1 MTQVYFLI
9 PGLLLPE
16 AARPFLSAETLAVA
30 ERITRA
36 AAGDA
41 VTQVLTAG
49 PAAASVHLAWL
60 WRVLTRKPLPFA
72 SAPYAWLMD
81 QGPELSGEIWR
92 MHFAHDDGTAL
103 TDLDGRITNDAVES
117 LAQLLRAP
125 LDQAGFVLQRWDQ
138 TFYLTRKTDW
148 GVEAAAWPVLRAGV
162 INRDCALAARSD
174 AAPDALPKAQ
184 ETVRT
189 INSLLAGARITTDG
203 TQVNFTWIDGGGHG
217 GRFYPP
223 TKIRSVLTDDPAVL
237 GWAQEAGI
245 LNHRTGKAKDAE
257 TWPGDA
263 PPGECIA
270 VLEDLYEPWL
280 TRDWKTWSEKLPAL
294 VTHIETLAAASRIKN
309 CEQALVVACGMTHTV
324 SVPVRLPGA
333 AARALSLLERL
344 RGNSGLTAEAWL
356 FEPD

>member
-30 ERITRA
+30 GRITRA

-103 TDLDGRITNDAVES
+103 TDLDGRITNDAAES

-148 GVEAAAWPVLRAGV
+148 GVEATAWPVLRAGV
-162 INRDCALAARSD
+162 INRDCTLAARSD

-217 GRFYPP
+217 GRGGPC
-223 TKIRSVLTDDPAVL
+223 R
-237 GWAQEAGI
+237 
-245 LNHRTGKAKDAE
+245 
-257 TWPGDA
+257 
-263 PPGECIA
+263 
-270 VLEDLYEPWL
+270 
-280 TRDWKTWSEKLPAL
+280 
-294 VTHIETLAAASRIKN
+294 
-309 CEQALVVACGMTHTV
+309 
-324 SVPVRLPGA
+324 
-333 AARALSLLERL
+333 ARR
-344 RGNSGLTAEAWL
+344 
-356 FEPD
+356 

>member
-103 TDLDGRITNDAVES
+103 TDLDGRITNDAAES

-217 GRFYPP
+217 GLLR
-223 TKIRSVLTDDPAVL
+223 V
-237 GWAQEAGI
+237 
-245 LNHRTGKAKDAE
+245 GKHH
-257 TWPGDA
+257 GD
-263 PPGECIA
+263 G
-270 VLEDLYEPWL
+270 
-280 TRDWKTWSEKLPAL
+280 R
-294 VTHIETLAAASRIKN
+294 AAAVHGEGFRVGAGV
-309 CEQALVVACGMTHTV
+309 EVAL
-324 SVPVRLPGA
+324 R
-333 AARALSLLERL
+333 
-344 RGNSGLTAEAWL
+344 RG
-356 FEPD
+356 